1 MTPTTL
7 NTVTRKNAQ
16 PDSAITMLL
25 GTGSSFLIL
34 TGIALAFAPSMT
46 GML

>member
-1 MTPTTL
+1 MTTATQ
-7 NTVTRKNAQ
+7 NTAHNTIQ